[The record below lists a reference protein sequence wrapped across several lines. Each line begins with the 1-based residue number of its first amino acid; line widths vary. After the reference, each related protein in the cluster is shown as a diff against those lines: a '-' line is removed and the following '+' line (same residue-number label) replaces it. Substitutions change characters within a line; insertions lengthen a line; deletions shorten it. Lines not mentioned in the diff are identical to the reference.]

1 MNKLTGIMAVIVS
14 MALGGGSTVTA
25 GQEKENAVSSSTEE
39 QPTGESVKGTLLKI
53 EGQYFVIRGHDG
65 EQVRVHVDESSKLD
79 RVVEGDMVKAF
90 ITKKGHVTTLQRL
103 EK

>member
-1 MNKLTGIMAVIVS
+1 MSKLTGIMAVIVS

-25 GQEKENAVSSSTEE
+25 VKEKENAVSSSTEE

-65 EQVRVHVDESSKLD
+65 EQVRVHVDETSKLD
-79 RVVEGDMVKAF
+79 RVMEDDMVRAF
-90 ITKKGHVTTLQRL
+90 ITKKGHVMTLQRL